1 MSIFWL
7 DCESHRYGLNCSFD
21 CGHCKDGKPCST
33 VTGNCFDGCEDE
45 WTGKLCDIG
54 IYHTYFYQKTAHTCI
69 SNPTHLNIIIIVSFY
84 YNSIF
89 FSQKS
94 VRMEHMYQTESVSS
108 VKDCVRTGHP
118 VISQLENVIMDAMT
132 TGPVNSVKV
141 RIRKMMIDIVFGMC
155 VCLG

>member
-21 CGHCKDGKPCST
+21 CGHCQDGKPCST

-84 YNSIF
+84 YITIF
-89 FSQKS
+89 FFTKECKNGTYVSNGKCIKCQGLCKDRAPCNKS
-94 VRMEHMYQTESVSS
+94 
-108 VKDCVRTGHP
+108 TGKCDNGCDDHW
-118 VISQLENVIMDAMT
+118 
-132 TGPVNSVKV
+132 TGK
-141 RIRKMMIDIVFGMC
+141 FCEGTYT
-155 VCLG
+155 